1 MRYLPLVWKN
11 LFRRK
16 VRTLFTV
23 GSIVVAFILFSY
35 LAAVR
40 VAFSTGV
47 EVAGADRLVVLHKVS
62 LIQSLPESYLGQIA
76 AVDGVADIS
85 HAQWFGGL
93 YQDEQ
98 NFFQFAVDPA
108 SYLRLYPEIVLTDA
122 EREAWLRNRTG
133 AIIGRATAD
142 RFEWEVGD
150 RIPLQGTIF
159 RTRSGPTWEFTIDG
173 IYDAGVEGYET
184 STMYFH
190 HEYLMEASELGQRF
204 VGQYIIRIADPAR
217 APDIAATVDARFAN
231 SPAETRTA
239 TEQAF
244 AQAFA
249 DQVGN
254 IGAIVTAILGAVF
267 FTILIITANT
277 MAQSIRERTSEL
289 AVLKTLGFTDRRVLV
304 LVLAEAFALAVAG
317 GAAGLGIGYL
327 MISLGGDPTGGFLA
341 VFYIPTDDLVL
352 GGGLVILL
360 GLTTGVLPAVQA
372 TRLRIVDALRKA

>member
-40 VAFSTGV
+40 VAFGTGV
-47 EVAGADRLVVLHKVS
+47 EVAGADRLLVIHKVS
-62 LIQSLPESYLGQIA
+62 LIQPLPESYLGQIA

-85 HAQWFGGL
+85 HQQWFGGI
-93 YQDEQ
+93 YQDPQ
-98 NFFQFAVDPA
+98 NFFAQFAVDPE

-133 AIIGRATAD
+133 AIVGRATAD
-142 RFEWEVGD
+142 RFGWEVGD
-150 RIPLQGTIF
+150 RIPIQGTIF

-173 IYDAGVEGYET
+173 IYEAGEEGYDT

-190 HEYLMEASELGQRF
+190 YEYLMEASELGERF
-204 VGQYIIRIADPAR
+204 VGIYVIRIDDPAR
-217 APDIAATVDARFAN
+217 AADIAGTVDARFAN
-231 SPAETRTA
+231 SPAETKTS

-244 AQAFA
+244 AQGFA
-249 DQVGN
+249 DQIGN

-304 LVLAEAFALAVAG
+304 LVLAESFALAVAG
-317 GAAGLGIGYL
+317 GAVGLGVGYAL
-327 MISLGGDPTGGFLA
+327 TGLGDPTGGFLS
-341 VFYIPTDDLVL
+341 VFYMPTRDLVV
-352 GGGLVILL
+352 GCGLVLLL
-360 GLTTGVLPAVQA
+360 GLATGVLPAVQA